1 MVCCMNHAISVS
13 KDGKNT
19 VKTIEIPE
27 DTEKD
32 IAKIVK

>member
-1 MVCCMNHAISVS
+1 MNHAVSVS

-19 VKTIEIPE
+19 VKPIDVPE
-27 DTEKD
+27 DTEHD